1 MAEVNVET
9 VLYYFTTYTL
19 SDDLNYT
26 VDTVID
32 DVNVII
38 SFGFNSRLNKR
49 WVSIETSTGAV
60 VLDRTFLDVGR
71 EIKFNIN
78 ADLLGINDA
87 TLMLFPVDPD
97 MAGDIKTWSKDYRIL
112 ISGMYSYLVEDYIRY
127 RLKQK
132 IV

>member
-1 MAEVNVET
+1 MAEITNDT

-38 SFGFNSRLNKR
+38 SFGYNSRLGKR
-49 WVSIETSTGAV
+49 WVAIETSTGAV
-60 VLDRTFLDVGR
+60 VLERTFLEVGR

-78 ADLLGINDA
+78 ADLLGINKA

-97 MAGDIKTWSKDYRIL
+97 MAGSILTWSKDYRIL
-112 ISGMYSYLVEDYIRY
+112 ISGMYSYLVDDYERAM
-127 RLKQK
+127 LKK
-132 IV
+132 KVT

>member
-1 MAEVNVET
+1 MAEITNDT

-38 SFGFNSRLNKR
+38 SFGYNSRLGKR

-60 VLDRTFLDVGR
+60 VLERTFLEVGR

-78 ADLLGINDA
+78 ADLLGINKA

-97 MAGDIKTWSKDYRIL
+97 MAGSILTWSKDYRIL
-112 ISGMYSYLVEDYIRY
+112 ISGMYSYLVDDYERAM
-127 RLKQK
+127 LKK
-132 IV
+132 KVT